1 MSFKNKRFKENT
13 IKMTD
18 KINLIIII
26 NANNVNNI
34 WIDICIF
41 FLRISISKRKY
52 ILIINPPVLTDL
64 VIKAWKVRKF
74 LYVKIY

>member
-26 NANNVNNI
+26 NANIVNNI
-34 WIDICIF
+34 T
-41 FLRISISKRKY
+41 
-52 ILIINPPVLTDL
+52 II
-64 VIKAWKVRKF
+64 
-74 LYVKIY
+74 YE